1 VASSQRTPTFNLKA
15 VVQQTGVKPDTLRA
29 WERRYG
35 LPQPHRSPGGHRL
48 YSHRDIQIIQWL
60 AARQH
65 EGLSI
70 SRAVDLWHQIE
81 SEGRDPLR
89 TAAPMA
95 PPGPVVS
102 PSLPT
107 GEAIDQLR
115 QAWVSACEAFDEQ
128 QAERILSQAF
138 AVHPPEVVCLE
149 LLQKGVAEIG
159 EAWYKNRM
167 TVQQEHFATE
177 LAIRQ
182 VEALIMAAPAPTR
195 SGRILIGAPPEEE
208 HIFSLLLLS
217 FLLRRRGWDIRYLGA
232 NVPMERLETTM
243 TAVGPQLVILAAQRL
258 YTASTLLEM
267 ATLLQQENIPLAF
280 GGRVF
285 TLLPSLRP
293 RIPGHFLGEGLE
305 EAPQGVEGLM
315 SMPRPSPEVKAASE
329 AYRQAR
335 AHYMERQARIEAT
348 VGERAEAMG
357 IQAPHLVMAH
367 RELALNIE
375 AGLTLGDMRFLG
387 VDIEWVEGLLGY
399 HCIPRQVLS
408 RYLRTYHHAAQEHL
422 DERGRPVLDW
432 LATLNG
438 ALEWNEA

>member
-1 VASSQRTPTFNLKA
+1 MAPLQRTPTFNLKA

-35 LPQPHRSPGGHRL
+35 LPQPQRSSGGHRL
-48 YSHRDIQIIQWL
+48 YSHRDIQIIKWL
-60 AARQH
+60 AARQQ

-70 SRAVDLWHQIE
+70 SRAIDLWRQIE

-89 TAAPMA
+89 TSTPMA
-95 PPGPVVS
+95 PPGPAVS
-102 PSLPT
+102 PSLPA

-115 QAWVSACEAFDEQ
+115 QAWISACEAFDEQ

-159 EAWYKNRM
+159 DAWYENRM

-182 VEALIMAAPAPTR
+182 VEALLLAAPAPTR
-195 SGRILIGAPPEEE
+195 PGRILIGAPPEEE
-208 HIFSLLLLS
+208 HVFSLLLLS
-217 FLLRRRGWDIRYLGA
+217 FLLRRRGWDVRYLGA
-232 NVPMERLETTM
+232 NVPTERLETTISAM
-243 TAVGPQLVILAAQRL
+243 APQLVILAAQRL
-258 YTASTLLEM
+258 HTASTLLAM

-285 TLLPSLRP
+285 TFLPSLRA
-293 RIPGHFLGEGLE
+293 RIPGHFLSEGLE
-305 EAPQGVEGLM
+305 PAPQVVEGLM
-315 SMPRPSPEVKAASE
+315 SMPRATPEVEALSE

-335 AHYMERQARIEAT
+335 VHYVERQPHIEAT
-348 VGERAEAMG
+348 VGQRAEAIG
-357 IQAPHLVMAH
+357 VQTSHLVMAH
-367 RELALNIE
+367 RELAQNIV

-387 VDIEWVEGLLGY
+387 VDIEWVEGLLG
-399 HCIPRQVLS
+399 HHRIPRQVLA
-408 RYLRTYHHAAQEHL
+408 RYLQTYQHAAQEHL

-438 ALEWNEA
+438 TIGSDGS